1 MFSRLGHTCVRL
13 WGQWQLFKRDVLFKF
28 FHVEDRRVF
37 LRHVDKSD
45 SQTVRHA
52 FASEKGVNRNVLQ
65 RVVSDVFDC
74 SLM

>member
-1 MFSRLGHTCVRL
+1 MGAVAVVSSVMFRSS
-13 WGQWQLFKRDVLFKF
+13 

>member
-1 MFSRLGHTCVRL
+1 MCVC
-13 WGQWQLFKRDVLFKF
+13 GGSGSCFKRDVPFKCFTWRIVAF
-28 FHVEDRRVF
+28 FSDTSN
-37 LRHVDKSD
+37 KSD
-45 SQTVRHA
+45 SQTARHA